1 MITLIVSIRP
11 RPDSIAKWKAATLE
25 NVAASRLEPGMIAFD
40 LLSDRDDPTHFALV
54 EKYRDEA
61 AIAAH
66 KATDHY
72 RRWVEVA
79 EPFQAEPRTRAFYTT
94 VEG

>member
-1 MITLIVSIRP
+1 MITLIVSIRL
-11 RPDSIAKWKAATLE
+11 RPESIAKWKAATLE
-25 NVAASRLEPGMIAFD
+25 NAAASRAEPGMLAFD
-40 LLSDRDDPTHFALV
+40 LLADRDDPTHFALV

-66 KATDHY
+66 KATSHY
-72 RRWVEVA
+72 KRWVETA
-79 EPFQAEPRTRAFYTT
+79 EPLQAEPRTRAFYTT